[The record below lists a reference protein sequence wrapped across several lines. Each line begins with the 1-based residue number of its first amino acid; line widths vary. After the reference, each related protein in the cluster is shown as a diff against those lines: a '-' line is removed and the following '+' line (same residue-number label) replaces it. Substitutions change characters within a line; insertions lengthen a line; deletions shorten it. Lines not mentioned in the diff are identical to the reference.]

1 MIQSQYSS
9 RIIGL
14 LLFLLAIALILFTIF
29 YFVAT
34 DVQSGHVSFKTHYGF
49 MGGIT
54 VGMVLFIF
62 SFTLTMVMVKEVR
75 ISDKEIVVRNMIGSK
90 KKFYKPNTVCVLGH
104 TKRVFL
110 GTTQYVVIQEGERS
124 SKIFE
129 FTYKNFEELRQH
141 MKIDIEGKKRA

>member
-34 DVQSGHVSFKTHYGF
+34 DVQSGHVGFKTHYGF

-141 MKIDIEGKKRA
+141 MNIDIEGKKRA

>member
-1 MIQSQYSS
+1 
-9 RIIGL
+9 
-14 LLFLLAIALILFTIF
+14 
-29 YFVAT
+29 
-34 DVQSGHVSFKTHYGF
+34 